1 MLADE
6 LRHVKDREAQLMGI
20 LKIGHET
27 SIRGEGI
34 SLAEAL
40 ERTGYKSLRKTFAQ
54 NDLTA
59 IILKHP
65 EITSEWLAYSE
76 DKRTGGGWYI
86 LAKGEIGQIDN
97 PESIKHF
104 DAIEEA
110 VSEYVVRE
118 LDFWSTVKK

>member
-1 MLADE
+1 M
-6 LRHVKDREAQLMGI
+6 KDREAQLLDI

-27 SIRGEGI
+27 SIRSEGI

-40 ERTGYKSLRKTFAQ
+40 ERTSYKSLRKTFSQ
-54 NDLTA
+54 NDLLT
-59 IILKHP
+59 IIKEYP

-76 DKRTGGGWYI
+76 EKRTSGGWYI
-86 LAKGEIGQIDN
+86 LEKPEIGQIDN

-104 DAIEEA
+104 DSIEEA

-118 LDFWSTVKK
+118 LDFWSTDNK